1 MIVFAQFLSNFVKII
16 LMKKLLLSGVL
27 IMFAAFTA
35 LSCEIEFEIQGAKK
49 ETYKA
54 GDEIIVKVRVTLTH
68 RACVVAMNQTKFDT
82 KGLEILGGTDWK
94 EVTPGVW
101 ERKLKMK
108 AAKTSDGKLT
118 LQVTRTCDK
127 EGGSG
132 TLTLVGETE

>member
-1 MIVFAQFLSNFVKII
+1 
-16 LMKKLLLSGVL
+16 MKKVILSCF
-27 IMFAAFTA
+27 IMLFAAFTA
-35 LSCEIEFEIQGAKK
+35 FSCEIEFEIQGTKK
-49 ETYKA
+49 ATYKA

-68 RACVVAMNQTKFDT
+68 RTCVVALNNTKFDT

-108 AAKTSDGKLT
+108 AAKTQNGKLI

-132 TLTLVGETE
+132 TLTLVGENE